1 MKLPHLQS
9 LLFELK
15 KLPGVGPRSAERMV
29 QHFLKAK
36 NQDLNQLSKLLAG
49 LKDKIKACSKCFS
62 FSQEDDLC
70 FICKDS
76 LRKSEV
82 ICVVEQAFDVFR
94 IEKGTSFKG
103 LYHVLNGILSPLNNI
118 HPENLNLQDLKNR
131 VLTENVKELILAL
144 DSDLEGD
151 TTVLYIKELL
161 KGLDIKISRPAL
173 GIPMGS
179 DLSFVDDKTLTQAIE
194 NRSYL

>member
-36 NQDLNQLSKLLAG
+36 NQDLSQLSQLLAN
-49 LKDKIKACSKCFS
+49 LKNKIKACSKCFS
-62 FSQEDDLC
+62 FSQEDNLC

-76 LRKSEV
+76 LRKPEV

-94 IEKGTSFKG
+94 IEKGTRFKG

-118 HPENLNLQDLKNR
+118 HPENLKLQELKKPCVNR
-131 VLTENVKELILAL
+131 KCERVNF
-144 DSDLEGD
+144 
-151 TTVLYIKELL
+151 
-161 KGLDIKISRPAL
+161 
-173 GIPMGS
+173 
-179 DLSFVDDKTLTQAIE
+179 SF
-194 NRSYL
+194 